1 MKKRNFKSKTD
12 CFTISF
18 RNHIHDDSYNMSHID
33 ELFILENDVKWR
45 NGNI

>member
-1 MKKRNFKSKTD
+1 MK
-12 CFTISF
+12 IGF
-18 RNHIHDDSYNMSHID
+18 RNHFHDDSCNMSHID